1 MSIQKRCA
9 GLFVRLVL
17 TLAVLAPLSG
27 CAGVSRGVA
36 EAILDREVKDT
47 RQCQM
52 HGPSFGG
59 LRQSLDRHATDNDGG
74 TTKVLMVHGISHHTA
89 GYSNRFRDRLVSS
102 MGLDIVDPEVKT
114 IRLDAPDIARKD
126 DGTPPDLGTLRI
138 TRHSDR
144 EGKRSLLFYELTW
157 SEITEQ
163 EKKLILYDTANTEG
177 LGRSGI
183 NQTLKGF
190 MNATVPDL
198 IIYMG
203 TGHERITASVRESVC
218 WMFSN
223 DWRALPSDD
232 SHHACHQWQ
241 STEIEHIAR
250 DDFFFITH
258 SLGSRITLDT
268 IQSFASDSKNALSGS
283 RLDAIRDIVRQKDF
297 TVYMLANQL
306 PLLQLG
312 REAPAVTGKF
322 REYCTPNGEQKNE
335 RILHRLNIVAFS
347 DPNDILSYPVQDDF
361 AEKHIDSRICPR
373 LANVSLNVAQQR
385 DLFGAASFADPLTA
399 HNGYVED
406 ARVIGLITDGVSEKH
421 MLPIV
426 SEKCEWQEVR
436 RIRTDGTPMAL
447 PSMVPKKQ

>member
-1 MSIQKRCA
+1 MA
-9 GLFVRLVL
+9 ALL
-17 TLAVLAPLSG
+17 LAPLSG
-27 CAGVSRGVA
+27 CAGISRGVA
-36 EAILDREVKDT
+36 EAVLDRKVEDT

-52 HGPSFGG
+52 HGPTFGG
-59 LRQSLDRHATDNDGG
+59 LRQSLEHHAADNDGG
-74 TTKVLMVHGISHHTA
+74 TTKVLMVHGISHHTT
-89 GYSNRFRDRLVSS
+89 GYSNRFRDRLVTS

-114 IRLDAPDIARKD
+114 IKLDAPDVARNP
-126 DGTPPDLGTLRI
+126 DGSAPDMGTLRI

-144 EGKRSLLFYELTW
+144 SGTRSLLFYELTW

-163 EKKLILYDTANTEG
+163 EKKTILYDTANTEG

-203 TGHERITASVRESVC
+203 TGHEKITAAVRESTC

-223 DWRALPSDD
+223 DWRTLPTGDGR
-232 SHHACHQWQ
+232 HACHEWQ
-241 STEIEHIAR
+241 NADIKHIAR

-268 IQSFASDSKNALSGS
+268 IQAFASDSRSALNGS
-283 RLDAIRDIVRQKDF
+283 RLDTIRDIVREKDF

-312 REAPAVTGKF
+312 RTPPEVTGKF
-322 REYCTPNGEQKNE
+322 REYCTPNGSLQHA
-335 RILHRLNIVAFS
+335 RIFRRLNIIAFS

-361 AEKHIDSRICPR
+361 AEQNIDSRICPR
-373 LANVSLNVAQQR
+373 LANISLNVAQQR
-385 DLFGAASFADPLTA
+385 DIFGAASFADPLTA

-406 ARVIGLITDGVSEKH
+406 KRVIDLIIDGASENH
-421 MLPIV
+421 MSPLV
-426 SEKCEWQEVR
+426 RDKCQWQEVR
-436 RIRTDGTPMAL
+436 RTPDSLA
-447 PSMVPKKQ
+447 K